1 MTPTER
7 QNLMAR
13 LKLAQLA
20 RRYQRENIV
29 AGAEALSDEELE
41 ARVAECEKAAMG
53 PGKSNAKWRR

>member
-13 LKLAQLA
+13 LRLAQMA

-29 AGAEALSDEELE
+29 AGAEALSDSELE

-53 PGKSNAKWRR
+53 SGKINAKWKR